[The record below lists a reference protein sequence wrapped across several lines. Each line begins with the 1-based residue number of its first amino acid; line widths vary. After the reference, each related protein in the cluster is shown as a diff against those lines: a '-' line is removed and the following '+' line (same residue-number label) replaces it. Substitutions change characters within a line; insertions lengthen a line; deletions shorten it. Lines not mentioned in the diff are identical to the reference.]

1 MPMATERRGWSRRAW
16 LASACVAPLAHARP
30 PAPRL
35 LAAWDDLRLGTRQVG
50 VLALSPQA
58 QVLHAIDVPTRAH
71 GVLVADDG
79 SCIAVARR
87 PGDWLLRWRPAPR
100 PGVQWCWADGGR
112 VFNGHA
118 RVHAGRLFTT
128 ETDLETGQ
136 GVVAVRVLDTLRVHA
151 LWPTHGP
158 DPHDLR
164 FDAQGRLWVA
174 NGGIATDPSTGRTK
188 DTRAMD
194 SSLVCLSAHDGTL
207 HGQWR
212 LPDAKLSLRHLA
224 LGSDGRI
231 GIALQAEHDDAAQR
245 RSAPLLAVWHA
256 GRLRAVE
263 GAPAEGYAGDI
274 AALGDAFVVSAT
286 RAGRVLAWEA
296 RHAWRTLADTPEPCA
311 LATAQQRVWCGSPQ
325 RWQQPGVALA
335 SAPGLRF
342 DNHAA
347 AA

>member
-1 MPMATERRGWSRRAW
+1 MPMATEHSGWSRRAW
-16 LASACVAPLAHARP
+16 LAAACLAPMAHAR
-30 PAPRL
+30 APGSRL
-35 LAAWDDLRLGTRQVG
+35 IAAWDDARSNAHRVG
-50 VLALSPQA
+50 MLALTAQA

-71 GVLVADDG
+71 GLLQAGDG
-79 SCIAVARR
+79 RCIAVARR
-87 PGDWLLRWRPAPR
+87 PGDWLLCWSPAR
-100 PGVQWCWADGGR
+100 RTAHWCWADGGR
-112 VFNGHA
+112 SFNGHA

-136 GVVAVRVLDTLRVHA
+136 GVVAVRALDTLRMLS
-151 LWPTHGP
+151 LWSTHGR

-188 DTRAMD
+188 DTSAMD
-194 SSLVCLSAHDGTL
+194 SSLVCLDGRDGAL

-212 LPDAKLSLRHLA
+212 LPDAKLSMRHLA

-231 GIALQAEHDDAAQR
+231 GLALQAEHDDAAQR
-245 RSAPLLAVWHA
+245 RSAPLLALWHA
-256 GRLRAVE
+256 GRLAVVE
-263 GAPAEGYAGDI
+263 GPAAEGYAGDT
-274 AALGDAFVVSAT
+274 AALGDAFVVSAP
-286 RAGRVLAWEA
+286 RAGCVMAWDA
-296 RHAWRTLADTPEPCA
+296 PRGWRTLADTPEPCA
-311 LATAQQRVWCGSPQ
+311 LAPSQQSLWCASPQ
-325 RWQQPGVALA
+325 RLQQLGGSVS